1 MQKDVR
7 AWLKRLQL
15 YEYTELFEQEGYST
29 ADDIENLKDLKENDL
44 RAMGVSKRGMHS
56 LDIWFRRFILHGI
69 TDTLMA

>member
-15 YEYTELFEQEGYST
+15 HEYTELFEREGYST

-56 LDIWFRRFILHGI
+56 FVY
-69 TDTLMA
+69 